1 MKKSVALKYER
12 GLPAPF
18 ILAKGRNELA
28 EKIARIAEEHGVP
41 VVDRPELAEALYMV
55 EPGAFLPDEFFQT
68 VAELLVFVQNV
79 GKGRRR

>member
-1 MKKSVALKYER
+1 MRKSVAIRYEK

-28 EKIARIAEEHGVP
+28 DRIVELAEQNGVP
-41 VVDRPELAEALYMV
+41 IVERSELAEALYMV
-55 EPGAFLPDEFFQT
+55 DAGAFLPDEFFQT

-79 GKGRRR
+79 QKGSKR

>member
-1 MKKSVALKYER
+1 VKKSVAIRYEK

-18 ILAKGRNELA
+18 ILAKGREQLADRIVELA
-28 EKIARIAEEHGVP
+28 EANGVP
-41 VVDRPELAEALYMV
+41 IVERTELAEALYMV
-55 EPGAFLPDEFFQT
+55 DAGAFLPDQFFET